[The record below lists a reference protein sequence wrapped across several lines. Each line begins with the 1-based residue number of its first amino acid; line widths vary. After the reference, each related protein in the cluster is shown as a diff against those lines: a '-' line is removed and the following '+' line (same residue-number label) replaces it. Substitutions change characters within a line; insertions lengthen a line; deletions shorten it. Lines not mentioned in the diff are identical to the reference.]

1 MIVVEDSVTWGEVAD
16 PTGASLP
23 TQVQVSGAYVT
34 PGAEGIWYHDGW
46 IWFTTKTDNRVHA
59 VDLRNQQHELVW
71 DGSGDRQPL
80 TGVDN
85 ITVEEGSGDLFV
97 AEDGGN
103 MELVV
108 ISPEGEVAP
117 FCRIADSAHEGSEV
131 TGPCFNPTRDRLYF
145 SSQRGPTTRPTNE
158 MVAAVDLGNFG
169 GVTYEVTG
177 PFRGRIEPPAPT
189 TTTTVPPTTTT
200 TTVAPT
206 TTTVAP
212 TTTTVAPTTTTVP
225 PTTTT
230 VPPTTTT
237 TTTTIPSPT
246 TTLARAAEVSVA
258 SSKPGEGGGGTGLT
272 VGLSAAV
279 LAVLGV
285 GLLAVRRRTGG
296 SDGPEGEPTEG
307 DGTG

>member
-1 MIVVEDSVTWGEVAD
+1 KGGVLYRFTPDAYPDLSSGRLEAMIVAEPFVTWGEVAD
-16 PTGASLP
+16 PTGASVP
-23 TQVQVSGAYVT
+23 TQEQVPEAYVT

-59 VDLRNQQHELVW
+59 VDLRNQRHELVW

-117 FCRIADSAHEGSEV
+117 FCRIADLAHEGSEV

-158 MVAAVDLGNFG
+158 MVPAVDLGNFG

-177 PFRGRIEPPAPT
+177 PFRGRIEP
-189 TTTTVPPTTTT
+189 
-200 TTVAPT
+200 
-206 TTTVAP
+206 
-212 TTTTVAPTTTTVP
+212 
-225 PTTTT
+225 
-230 VPPTTTT
+230 T
-237 TTTTIPSPT
+237 TTTTIPPPT

-258 SSKPGEGGGGTGLT
+258 SSESDEGGGGTGLA

-279 LAVLGV
+279 LAVFGV
-285 GLLAVRRRTGG
+285 GLLALRRRTGE